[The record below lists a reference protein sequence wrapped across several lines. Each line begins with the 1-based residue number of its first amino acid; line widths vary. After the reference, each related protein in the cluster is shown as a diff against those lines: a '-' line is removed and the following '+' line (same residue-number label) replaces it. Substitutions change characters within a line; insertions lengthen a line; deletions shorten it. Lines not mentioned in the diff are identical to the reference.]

1 MHNAT
6 LLFKALSLGS
16 RAAAWVE
23 SEVQEW
29 ILEKIVQKDL
39 ENRVANEC
47 YP

>member
-23 SEVQEW
+23 SEVQEG
-29 ILEKIVQKDL
+29 ILE
-39 ENRVANEC
+39 RVAQRDGVVTEC
-47 YP
+47 L